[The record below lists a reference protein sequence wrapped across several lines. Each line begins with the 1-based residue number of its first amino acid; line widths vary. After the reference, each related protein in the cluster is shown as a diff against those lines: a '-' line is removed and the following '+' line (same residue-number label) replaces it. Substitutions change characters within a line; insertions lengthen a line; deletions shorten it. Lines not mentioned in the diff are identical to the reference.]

1 MNEAIRVENVS
12 VHYGEVHALDHVD
25 LTLNSGSV
33 CGLIGM
39 NGSGKSTLFKVIMG
53 MIKPDNGS
61 VRIAGLGAATARKS
75 GRVGYVPQ
83 SEDVDWTFPISV
95 RDVVMMGRYGHLGF
109 LRRPRRADREAVA
122 EALERVELTE
132 FADRQIGQLSG
143 GQKKRAFVARGI
155 AQDASI
161 LLLDEPFAGV
171 DKRSEATISMLL
183 RELASDGR
191 SILVSTH
198 DLHAVPKLCDEAVL
212 LMRKVLVHS
221 DPDTVL
227 QPENLALAF
236 GLDYGFMVRALA
248 VAVVAAIV
256 CAVLSCW
263 LVLIGWS
270 LMGDAVSHAVL
281 PGVVLAYVVGAPFA
295 IGALIFG
302 LIAVALIGLIRNT
315 SRVKEDAAIGIVFTT
330 LFAFGLVLISVTPSQ
345 TDLNHIIFGNL
356 LGVSSSDLLQVAILG
371 ALALSI
377 LLIKRRDLTLFAFD
391 PIHANAIGLSP
402 KRLGALLL
410 GVLALTSVVA
420 LQAVGVV
427 LVVAML
433 IIPGATAYLLTD
445 KFSRMLVIAPV
456 VSAVCAIAGIYVS
469 YYLDTA
475 SGGMVVMTQGIV
487 FALVYLFSPSQ
498 GVIAKWTSQQRRTRA
513 EYSAA
518 GRTSLPDRSSS

>member
-61 VRIAGLGAATARKS
+61 VRIAGLDAAAARKN

-171 DKRSEATISMLL
+171 DKRSEATISTLL

-236 GLDYGFMVRALA
+236 GLD
-248 VAVVAAIV
+248 
-256 CAVLSCW
+256 
-263 LVLIGWS
+263 
-270 LMGDAVSHAVL
+270 
-281 PGVVLAYVVGAPFA
+281 
-295 IGALIFG
+295 
-302 LIAVALIGLIRNT
+302 
-315 SRVKEDAAIGIVFTT
+315 
-330 LFAFGLVLISVTPSQ
+330 
-345 TDLNHIIFGNL
+345 
-356 LGVSSSDLLQVAILG
+356 
-371 ALALSI
+371 
-377 LLIKRRDLTLFAFD
+377 
-391 PIHANAIGLSP
+391 
-402 KRLGALLL
+402 
-410 GVLALTSVVA
+410 
-420 LQAVGVV
+420 
-427 LVVAML
+427 
-433 IIPGATAYLLTD
+433 
-445 KFSRMLVIAPV
+445 
-456 VSAVCAIAGIYVS
+456 
-469 YYLDTA
+469 
-475 SGGMVVMTQGIV
+475 VMD
-487 FALVYLFSPSQ
+487 
-498 GVIAKWTSQQRRTRA
+498 RT
-513 EYSAA
+513 
-518 GRTSLPDRSSS
+518 

>member
-1 MNEAIRVENVS
+1 MTEQAIRVENVS

-61 VRIAGLGAATARKS
+61 VTIAGLDAAAARKS

-171 DKRSEATISMLL
+171 DKRSEATISTLL

-212 LMRKVLVHS
+212 LMRTVLVHS

-236 GLDYGFMVRALA
+236 GLD
-248 VAVVAAIV
+248 
-256 CAVLSCW
+256 
-263 LVLIGWS
+263 
-270 LMGDAVSHAVL
+270 
-281 PGVVLAYVVGAPFA
+281 
-295 IGALIFG
+295 
-302 LIAVALIGLIRNT
+302 
-315 SRVKEDAAIGIVFTT
+315 
-330 LFAFGLVLISVTPSQ
+330 
-345 TDLNHIIFGNL
+345 
-356 LGVSSSDLLQVAILG
+356 
-371 ALALSI
+371 
-377 LLIKRRDLTLFAFD
+377 
-391 PIHANAIGLSP
+391 
-402 KRLGALLL
+402 
-410 GVLALTSVVA
+410 
-420 LQAVGVV
+420 
-427 LVVAML
+427 
-433 IIPGATAYLLTD
+433 
-445 KFSRMLVIAPV
+445 
-456 VSAVCAIAGIYVS
+456 
-469 YYLDTA
+469 
-475 SGGMVVMTQGIV
+475 VMD
-487 FALVYLFSPSQ
+487 
-498 GVIAKWTSQQRRTRA
+498 RT
-513 EYSAA
+513 
-518 GRTSLPDRSSS
+518 

>member
-12 VHYGEVHALDHVD
+12 VHYGEVHALDDVD

-61 VRIAGLGAATARKS
+61 VRIAGLDAAAARKS

-122 EALERVELTE
+122 AALERVELTE

-171 DKRSEATISMLL
+171 DKRSEATISTLL
-183 RELASDGR
+183 RELAADGR

-221 DPDTVL
+221 DPHTVL

-236 GLDYGFMVRALA
+236 GLD
-248 VAVVAAIV
+248 
-256 CAVLSCW
+256 
-263 LVLIGWS
+263 
-270 LMGDAVSHAVL
+270 
-281 PGVVLAYVVGAPFA
+281 
-295 IGALIFG
+295 
-302 LIAVALIGLIRNT
+302 
-315 SRVKEDAAIGIVFTT
+315 
-330 LFAFGLVLISVTPSQ
+330 
-345 TDLNHIIFGNL
+345 
-356 LGVSSSDLLQVAILG
+356 
-371 ALALSI
+371 
-377 LLIKRRDLTLFAFD
+377 
-391 PIHANAIGLSP
+391 
-402 KRLGALLL
+402 
-410 GVLALTSVVA
+410 
-420 LQAVGVV
+420 
-427 LVVAML
+427 
-433 IIPGATAYLLTD
+433 
-445 KFSRMLVIAPV
+445 
-456 VSAVCAIAGIYVS
+456 
-469 YYLDTA
+469 
-475 SGGMVVMTQGIV
+475 VMD
-487 FALVYLFSPSQ
+487 
-498 GVIAKWTSQQRRTRA
+498 RT
-513 EYSAA
+513 
-518 GRTSLPDRSSS
+518 

>member
-61 VRIAGLGAATARKS
+61 VRIAGLDAATARKS

-122 EALERVELTE
+122 AALERVELTE

-171 DKRSEATISMLL
+171 DKRSEATISTLL
-183 RELASDGR
+183 RELAADGR

-236 GLDYGFMVRALA
+236 GLD
-248 VAVVAAIV
+248 
-256 CAVLSCW
+256 
-263 LVLIGWS
+263 
-270 LMGDAVSHAVL
+270 
-281 PGVVLAYVVGAPFA
+281 
-295 IGALIFG
+295 
-302 LIAVALIGLIRNT
+302 
-315 SRVKEDAAIGIVFTT
+315 
-330 LFAFGLVLISVTPSQ
+330 
-345 TDLNHIIFGNL
+345 
-356 LGVSSSDLLQVAILG
+356 
-371 ALALSI
+371 
-377 LLIKRRDLTLFAFD
+377 
-391 PIHANAIGLSP
+391 
-402 KRLGALLL
+402 
-410 GVLALTSVVA
+410 
-420 LQAVGVV
+420 
-427 LVVAML
+427 
-433 IIPGATAYLLTD
+433 
-445 KFSRMLVIAPV
+445 
-456 VSAVCAIAGIYVS
+456 
-469 YYLDTA
+469 
-475 SGGMVVMTQGIV
+475 VMD
-487 FALVYLFSPSQ
+487 
-498 GVIAKWTSQQRRTRA
+498 RT
-513 EYSAA
+513 
-518 GRTSLPDRSSS
+518 